1 MLVGHTTPMS
11 SILVLLAKNRFNLP
25 NASFRGSVQYGSTHS
40 PNEIRA
46 AWRRVV
52 EGRVMH
58 GLGRVVP
65 TREAFVDHLIHQQDI
80 RRPLG
85 RPRSIAP
92 DRLVAALDALP
103 RIGGLLKSKKRMA
116 GLRWRATDVDWAFG
130 DGPEI
135 AGPAE
140 SLVLLSSGRPAPID
154 DVSGDGVAPLRE
166 RLG

>member
-1 MLVGHTTPMS
+1 
-11 SILVLLAKNRFNLP
+11 
-25 NASFRGSVQYGSTHS
+25 
-40 PNEIRA
+40 
-46 AWRRVV
+46 
-52 EGRVMH
+52 VMH